1 MNPALCGRRRPVRW
15 LLNSD
20 FSIQSRERNW
30 HPYRLFLRLTR
41 ILTSVLERPRC
52 TLRSTTIEGKGSKTL
67 STVLIM
73 HDRLATTVM
82 LFMFA
87 VGFWGLLSFMRGE
100 VLSGSI
106 SGALAIGQVLVIV
119 QSLLGAVLYANDFR
133 ATTSVHYLYGITAVL
148 ITPFVWSYMKERHP
162 RQALFFYSLTALFI
176 AGLSIRGMSTGQ

>member
-1 MNPALCGRRRPVRW
+1 
-15 LLNSD
+15 
-20 FSIQSRERNW
+20 
-30 HPYRLFLRLTR
+30 
-41 ILTSVLERPRC
+41 
-52 TLRSTTIEGKGSKTL
+52 
-67 STVLIM
+67 M